1 MDMIYNFV
9 LPEVE
14 KHNVRG
20 KIRDRQQNY
29 MRNAYISICEK
40 ISNLPSIKP
49 LKVINQ
55 KVGIKNKT
63 NISNLRD

>member
-1 MDMIYNFV
+1 MIYNFV

-14 KHNVRG
+14 KHNIRG
-20 KIRDRQQNY
+20 KIRDQQQNY

-40 ISNLPSIKP
+40 MSTLPSIKP

-55 KVGIKNKT
+55 NVGIKSKT
-63 NISNLRD
+63 NISNLHN